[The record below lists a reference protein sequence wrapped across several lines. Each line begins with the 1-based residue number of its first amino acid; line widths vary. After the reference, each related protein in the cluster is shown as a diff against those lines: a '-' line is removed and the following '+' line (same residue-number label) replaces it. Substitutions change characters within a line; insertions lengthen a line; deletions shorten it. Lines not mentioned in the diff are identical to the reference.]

1 MRHPRS
7 INSYISPVPSIFPR
21 PMATGMMTII
31 SPSPNTDNVGRQYF
45 PRCYWWQRCSI
56 SPTWCCLYPCLSQV
70 QDSSILIIV
79 TLEPVCRK
87 IAVTQQL
94 FCCPLKVLNCTKLV
108 LDDLGNNSFNIS
120 LESFRSFRGPLL
132 HKPVT
137 GQELFFDVSYSK
149 PALTKPFKKNIKQLE
164 EL

>member
-1 MRHPRS
+1 MNQWFQPDFHPLSSWTWQALSACNWCPTQSSAEAAMVKKS
-7 INSYISPVPSIFPR
+7 ILITSID
-21 PMATGMMTII
+21 ATDDSCTA
-31 SPSPNTDNVGRQYF
+31 VYA
-45 PRCYWWQRCSI
+45 
-56 SPTWCCLYPCLSQV
+56 PTWCCLYPCLSQV
-70 QDSSILIIV
+70 LCLIIV

-149 PALTKPFKKNIKQLE
+149 LALIKPFKKN
-164 EL
+164 